1 MFTITE
7 VQDNIPVPAT
17 RHGKAS
23 TKWEPFFSSLTVP
36 GKSTRKILFSG
47 TDPKDHDKLLN
58 NVRQAKT
65 AFVKKHGSQL
75 NFVIRVVRSNPDLG
89 DADVERDGSG
99 VRVWRG
105 IDLPVTETV
114 QE

>member
-7 VQDNIPVPAT
+7 VQENIPVPVT

-23 TKWEPFFSSLTVP
+23 TKWYPFFASLTVP

-47 TDPKDHDKLLN
+47 TDPKEQEKLLN

-65 AFVKKHGSQL
+65 AHIKKHGTQL
-75 NFVIRVVRSNPDLG
+75 NFVIKVVHPNPELG

-105 IDLPVTETV
+105 IDLPVTSSA